1 MLQNKRIVV
10 TGASSG
16 IGLAVT
22 KSLIQSGANVIAI
35 VRNINSD
42 KIKNLN
48 YVKEIDENALKII
61 DINLEN

>member
-16 IGLAVT
+16 IGLAIT
-22 KSLIQSGANVIAI
+22 KSLIEAGANVIAV

-42 KIKNLN
+42 KMKSP
-48 YVKEIDENALKII
+48 
-61 DINLEN
+61 